1 MSRSYK
7 HSPVCCCGDADR
19 RTEKRIANRRVRR
32 RKGLLQFSAYKRLY
46 ERWMIVEDRFYCTPQ
61 KHLVDAV
68 EFCNRYGES
77 FDAEEVRLH
86 WNKYYRWK

>member
-46 ERWMIVEDRFYCTPQ
+46 ERWMIVEARFYCTPKQ
-61 KHLVDAV
+61 HHIQMLRGHHYRI
-68 EFCNRYGES
+68 EFNPETES
-77 FDAEEVRLH
+77 LS